1 MSAPPASRSA
11 ALDYLRATLTV
22 MVVGHHS
29 SLAYTTFAASEPGN
43 YLGGTAPIVDT
54 ARWVFLD
61 HAENFNDVF
70 FMSAMFF
77 ISGIFAWG
85 SLHRRGPISFVQE
98 RLLRLGLPF
107 LLGVIFVMPIAYYAA
122 YLFSGGRLQYLAY
135 WRQNLFDDG
144 MSPGPL
150 WFIWVLL
157 LFNLA
162 VAVSFPLWRWL
173 DGPIERLGKFSGLHP
188 LRFAAAILLVC
199 AIAYFPLLAR
209 YGPSAWTA
217 FFTGPFYFQQSRF
230 ALYFAW
236 FVIGCVTGANGLQR
250 GLLASS
256 GAMVQHAGRWLIAAL
271 AIFAVM
277 EFIPRAL
284 FDAGIL
290 AEDPALIFYAILW
303 LISCVASTLAFLAI
317 FLRYATKPNAIM
329 DSLARNAY
337 LIYIVHYIFVLWMQY
352 ALLQIPLLSGIK
364 FIITFAGALLLS
376 YFTAASLL
384 RVRILRAVL

>member
-77 ISGIFAWG
+77 ISGIFTWG
-85 SLHRRGPISFVQE
+85 SLHRRGPISFARE

-107 LLGVIFVMPIAYYAA
+107 IFGVIFVMPIAYYAA
-122 YLFSGGRLQYLAY
+122 YLFSGGHLHYLAY
-135 WRQNLFDDG
+135 WRQNLFEDG
-144 MSPGPL
+144 PPPGPL

-162 VAVSFPLWRWL
+162 VAVSFPLWRRL
-173 DGPIERLGKFSGLHP
+173 DGPIERLAKFGGLHP

-199 AIAYFPLLAR
+199 SIAYFPLLVR

-236 FVIGCVTGANGLQR
+236 FVIGCVTGAGGLQR
-250 GLLASS
+250 GLIESS
-256 GAMVQHAGRWLIAAL
+256 GAMVQHAGSWLIAAL
-271 AIFAVM
+271 VIFAVM

-284 FDAGIL
+284 FDAGIVT
-290 AEDPALIFYAILW
+290 EVYARLCYDILW
-303 LISCVASTLAFLAI
+303 MISCVASTLAFLAI
-317 FLRYATKPNAIM
+317 FLRYATKPNAFM
-329 DSLARNAY
+329 DRLARNAY
-337 LIYIVHYIFVLWMQY
+337 LIYIVHYIFVLWIQY
-352 ALLQIPLLSGIK
+352 ALLQLPLLAGIK
-364 FIITFAGALLLS
+364 FIMTFAGALMLS
-376 YFTAASLL
+376 HITAALLL